1 MLQKPLWCE
10 KNTTHSCQDRE
21 YYFLG
26 ELPYLTA
33 AECIIYEVRV
43 QYFRAQTLSI
53 FLMCKLL
60 MNLLLVVILKMVNTF
75 GSICV
80 ISMLNYICYSPI
92 IWNLNETANSTCLY
106 RYLIYWIWMSCFR
119 RFGCVKLLRKYFKKI
134 RKMFSE

>member
-92 IWNLNETANSTCLY
+92 I
-106 RYLIYWIWMSCFR
+106 
-119 RFGCVKLLRKYFKKI
+119 
-134 RKMFSE
+134 